1 MDKLNTHSTG
11 ATASCIQA
19 DVIRVEKAGAEAKEA
34 FIETRLKPNRDFFE
48 PIKLNLKE
56 VGQIDK
62 SNVLHQEIAIQFKQ
76 PGDVSVPLLF
86 KNKSQDDLNLDLMML
101 MAYSFIPVPFS
112 IGTTDE

>member
-34 FIETRLKPNRDFFE
+34 FIETRLKPNRGFFE

-56 VGQIDK
+56 VG
-62 SNVLHQEIAIQFKQ
+62 
-76 PGDVSVPLLF
+76 
-86 KNKSQDDLNLDLMML
+86 
-101 MAYSFIPVPFS
+101 
-112 IGTTDE
+112 